1 MSVKKKL
8 WNIFGPIITAGLLV
22 FIAVFAANQF
32 VSVNKATEKRAAVS
46 LSSNVYKGS
55 VIKSAALKDGYVP
68 FFGSSELSRMDP
80 FHPDSMAQKY
90 HRNYRPFLLGNP
102 GTQSLSHL
110 MQMQGM
116 KSQIKNK
123 KVVFIISP
131 QWFTKQGQVP
141 QAYNFYNSPIGTI
154 KWIKSATNSSMTRYT
169 AKRILAMN
177 VSGNSGAI
185 HQSLE
190 NLADGKKVTAMQ
202 KMQLNMSESGLTAE
216 DKLFSAFVS
225 GKNEAKISRDQAK
238 LPKQYDF
245 AKLTKT
251 ANHLAAQQSNDNPFG
266 ISNSFFKKRLAK
278 GHKLEK
284 LEGSQTEINY
294 LQSPEYADFELILA
308 QFAKW
313 HVDPIFVITPVNQKW
328 VQYTGL
334 SDEMYQKADQKIKY
348 QLSSQGFNHVV
359 DLSADGGKKY
369 FMEDTIHLG
378 WNGWLAM
385 NQKVA
390 PFLEQKQAQPKYQIQ
405 SRFISNQ
412 WQQAE

>member
-22 FIAVFAANQF
+22 FIAFFAANQF

-80 FHPDSMAQKY
+80 FHPASMAQKY

-238 LPKQYDF
+238 LPKQ
-245 AKLTKT
+245 
-251 ANHLAAQQSNDNPFG
+251 
-266 ISNSFFKKRLAK
+266 
-278 GHKLEK
+278 
-284 LEGSQTEINY
+284 
-294 LQSPEYADFELILA
+294 
-308 QFAKW
+308 
-313 HVDPIFVITPVNQKW
+313 
-328 VQYTGL
+328 
-334 SDEMYQKADQKIKY
+334 
-348 QLSSQGFNHVV
+348 
-359 DLSADGGKKY
+359 
-369 FMEDTIHLG
+369 
-378 WNGWLAM
+378 
-385 NQKVA
+385 
-390 PFLEQKQAQPKYQIQ
+390 
-405 SRFISNQ
+405 
-412 WQQAE
+412 